1 MDEINERW
9 YNKEDEEEVKSEY
22 SFTEYDI
29 ISSPNDFNIKTLF
42 NFIEEGVMEIP
53 GFQRNYVWDIKR
65 ASKLI
70 ESIIMGLPIP
80 QIFLYEQGKNKFLVI
95 DGQQRLMTIYYFK
108 KQKFP
113 KKEYRVFI
121 GKIFDKEKKIPDKI
135 LHDDKYFRTF
145 NLNLPEHT
153 VDDKS
158 NPLDG
163 LNYST
168 LNMAGDECQR
178 TFDLRTIRNI
188 IIKQYRPPEKETE
201 HPSSIYEI
209 FSRLNTGGMNLR
221 PQEIRLCLYHSR
233 FYDLLDELNR
243 NDKWRKLIGKDEED
257 VRLKDIEIILRAFAI
272 LKKGYHNYSP
282 SMVKFLNTF
291 SKEMKNS
298 YGVDEGGKK
307 LSNHLKKELEYYEK
321 LFSSFLDSCK
331 NLQDKPFHSKGK
343 FNISMFDAIFVT
355 MCEKAFQQENKD
367 VPCINQE
374 KLNLLKKDQEF
385 IDASFASTTGKKN
398 VQKRIERAKNIL
410 LS

>member
-9 YNKEDEEEVKSEY
+9 YDKEDEEEVKSEY

-42 NFIEEGVMEIP
+42 DFIEEGVIEIP

-80 QIFLYEQGKNKFLVI
+80 QIFLYEQAKNLFLVI

-108 KQKFP
+108 KQRFP
-113 KKEYRVFI
+113 KKEYRVLV
-121 GKIFDKEKKIPDKI
+121 GKIFDKEKKIPDKT

-153 VDDKS
+153 VNDKS
-158 NPLDG
+158 NPLNG

-168 LNMAGDECQR
+168 LNMARDECQR

-201 HPSSIYEI
+201 YPSSIYEI

-221 PQEIRLCLYHSR
+221 PQEIRSCLYHSK

-243 NDKWRKLIGKDEED
+243 NEKWRKLIGKDEED

-272 LKKGYHNYSP
+272 LIKGYRNYSP

-291 SKEMKNS
+291 SEEMKKASDSDLTYYKRLFYAFLNRC
-298 YGVDEGGKK
+298 GR
-307 LSNHLKKELEYYEK
+307 LE
-321 LFSSFLDSCK
+321 
-331 NLQDKPFHSKGK
+331 DKPFR
-343 FNISMFDAIFVT
+343 NVSMK
-355 MCEKAFQQENKD
+355 MRH
-367 VPCINQE
+367 
-374 KLNLLKKDQEF
+374 LHW
-385 IDASFASTTGKKN
+385 
-398 VQKRIERAKNIL
+398 
-410 LS
+410 